1 MRDKFYHENL
11 FRGQD
16 ALEKLGKVRLVVCG
30 AGAVGS
36 TLVANLARQGVSTIR
51 VIDFDRVEAHN
62 IGTQTYSESDIGM
75 FKVDAM
81 QAEIFRAVGA
91 EIEPARKK
99 LDAKN
104 IRKLLKNADL
114 AVDGF
119 DNHDSRKA
127 VTDHCRDAGIPCIHV
142 GLSADYAEIVW
153 NETYVVPKDVA
164 QEDVCDYPMA
174 RNLIQFAAALASE
187 VIIRFALTGEKQSF
201 SFTLRD
207 FKISRIYSD

>member
-11 FRGQD
+11 FRGQR
-16 ALEKLGKVRLVVCG
+16 ALEKLGAIRLVACG

-36 TLVANLARQGVSTIR
+36 NLLANLARQGLSRIR

-75 FKVDAM
+75 FKAEAI
-81 QAEIFRAVGA
+81 QAEIFRAVGI
-91 EIEPARKK
+91 EIETAVKK
-99 LDAKN
+99 LDSKN
-104 IRKLLKNADL
+104 VRKLLKNADL

-119 DNHDSRKA
+119 DNHDSRKV
-127 VTDHCRDAGIPCIHV
+127 VTDYCRETGVPCVHV

-153 NETYVVPKDVA
+153 NETYRVPQDAA
-164 QEDVCDYPMA
+164 QGDVCDYPMA
-174 RNLIQFAAALASE
+174 RNLVQFAAALASE
-187 VIIRFALTGEKQSF
+187 VIVRFALTGEKQSY

-207 FKISRIYSD
+207 FKISRTYSD